1 MNTQE
6 KTVSDGPHEGP
17 ASSAGAPYATQRLA
31 QFAAAQ
37 AQQPLSPE
45 VTHHA
50 QRAVVDW
57 YASLYPGLDTP
68 AVRLLEQVLQD
79 DLDRGP
85 CQLAQGRL
93 ATVRAAALVNGT
105 AAHAAEVDDS
115 FREAMYHP
123 GAATIAAAL
132 AMAQAERADGPRFL
146 KAVVVGYEV
155 STRIGVVMGRPHYK
169 HWHNTGT
176 MGAFGAAAAAGS
188 VLGLSEEAFAHAL
201 AIAATFTAGLQQAFR
216 QESMAKP
223 LHAGRAAEA
232 GILAAQLAHAGMRSS
247 LDVLDGP
254 SGLGVAMS
262 DGPSWSAIGQTLGSD
277 YHITRLTFK
286 NYVGCGHT
294 FPAIDGALEL
304 QRLHGFGHADIES
317 LDLGV
322 YQATL
327 DIAPHV
333 DPQTAD
339 QARFSL
345 HYMVAS
351 ALVHGSVRLSAFE
364 PQRLDDLATRSLMA
378 RISKAL
384 DPEVDAAF
392 PARRAARVS
401 VRLRDGRSFVHWQPD
416 RKGDPELPLT
426 DDDLEA
432 KLIELAAPVIG
443 EAAARAVLAR
453 IWALDRSPQLP

>member
-1 MNTQE
+1 MHPTQ
-6 KTVSDGPHEGP
+6 VL
-17 ASSAGAPYATQRLA
+17 ARYAV
-31 QFAAAQ
+31 AQ
-37 AQQPLSPE
+37 ARRPLPLE

-50 QRAVVDW
+50 RRAVIDW

-68 AVRLLEQVLQD
+68 ALQVLERALRD

-85 CQLAQGRL
+85 CTLALGRR
-93 ATVRAAALVNGT
+93 ATMRAAALLQGT

-132 AMAQAERADGPRFL
+132 AAAQSTGATGSHFL
-146 KAVVVGYEV
+146 MAVVLGYEV
-155 STRIGVVMGRPHYK
+155 STRIGVVMGRAHYK

-176 MGAFGAAAAAGS
+176 IGTFGAAAAAGCL
-188 VLGLSEEAFAHAL
+188 LGLDEDALANAL

-216 QESMAKP
+216 LEAMAKP

-232 GILAAQLAHAGMRSS
+232 GVLAAQLAQGGMRSS
-247 LDVLDGP
+247 LDALDGE
-254 SGLGVAMS
+254 SGLGMAMS
-262 DGPSWSAIGQTLGSD
+262 DAPAWSDIGRTLGSD
-277 YHITRLTFK
+277 FHITRLTFK
-286 NYVGCGHT
+286 NHIGCGHT
-294 FPAIDGALEL
+294 FPSIDGALEL
-304 QRLHGFGHADIES
+304 QRLHGFSHADIES
-317 LDLGV
+317 VHLGV
-322 YQATL
+322 YQPTL

-364 PQRLDDLATRSLMA
+364 PQRLDDPATRALMA
-378 RISKAL
+378 RITKAL
-384 DPEVDAAF
+384 DPEVDAGF
-392 PARRAARVS
+392 PARRAARVTIG
-401 VRLRDGRSFVHWQPD
+401 LRDGRSLTHWQSD

-426 DDDLEA
+426 DADLEG
-432 KLIELAAPVIG
+432 KLIELASPVIG
-443 EAAARAVLAR
+443 EPAARAVLGR
-453 IWALDRSPQLP
+453 IWALGDGPELP

>member
-1 MNTQE
+1 MHPTQIFARFA
-6 KTVSDGPHEGP
+6 TRFSD
-17 ASSAGAPYATQRLA
+17 
-31 QFAAAQ
+31 
-37 AQQPLSPE
+37 QPLDAQ
-45 VTHHA
+45 VAHCA

-57 YASLYPGLDTP
+57 FASLYPGLGMP
-68 AVRLLEQVLQD
+68 AVQVLEHTLAE
-79 DLDRGP
+79 DLDRGASR
-85 CQLAQGRL
+85 LALGRS
-93 ATVRAAALVNGT
+93 ATVRAAALINGT

-132 AMAQAERADGPRFL
+132 AVAQAVHASGPQLL
-146 KAVVVGYEV
+146 KAVVLGYEV
-155 STRIGVVMGRPHYK
+155 STRIGMVMGRAHYK

-176 MGAFGAAAAAGS
+176 MGAFGAAAAAGHL
-188 VLGLSEEAFAHAL
+188 LGLNEDAFASAL

-216 QESMAKP
+216 LESMAKP
-223 LHAGRAAEA
+223 LHAGRAADA
-232 GILAAQLAHAGMRSS
+232 GVLAAQLAQGGMRSS
-247 LDVLDGP
+247 LDVLEGD

-262 DGPSWSAIGQTLGSD
+262 DGPQWQGIGDTLGRD
-277 YHITRLTFK
+277 FHITRLTFK
-286 NYVGCGHT
+286 NHIGCGHT

-304 QRLHGFGHADIES
+304 QRLHGFTHADVEA
-317 LDLGV
+317 LHLGV
-322 YQATL
+322 YQPAL

-364 PQRLDDLATRSLMA
+364 PQRLNDPATRALMA

-384 DPEVDAAF
+384 DPEVDAGF

-401 VRLRDGRSFVHWQPD
+401 VRLHDGRSFTHWQSD

-426 DDDLEA
+426 DADLEG
-432 KLIELAAPVIG
+432 KLIELASPVIG
-443 EAAARAVLAR
+443 EAAARALLTR
-453 IWALDRSPQLP
+453 IWALDTSPELP